1 MTESSEM
8 TERHEHSGSG
18 LVAEP
23 VALNPSDIPQ
33 AAAPDDGRLD
43 DNQFELQLLKQAI
56 DRTDAIVRDETAA
69 LKRGGIVDL
78 HEFSGR
84 KSHQLLALKRA
95 FDATVN
101 VPGKE
106 RMAKD
111 MDLLREAL
119 AENSALLQTR
129 LAAVQ
134 EVADIISS
142 VMRHAESDGTY
153 SQMVLGGAK

>member
-1 MTESSEM
+1 MTESYAM
-8 TERHEHSGSG
+8 TERHEQSDPGSASKQGG
-18 LVAEP
+18 LDQAGAPPAVA
-23 VALNPSDIPQ
+23 A
-33 AAAPDDGRLD
+33 DDGRLD
-43 DNQFELQLLKQAI
+43 DSQFELQLLKQAI
-56 DRTDAIVRDETAA
+56 DRTDSIVRDETAA
-69 LKRGGIVDL
+69 LKRSGLVDL

-106 RMAKD
+106 RMAKE
-111 MDLLREAL
+111 MDLLRDAL
-119 AENSALLQTR
+119 AENTALLQTR

-153 SQMVLGGAK
+153 SRMVLGGPK